1 VLYADSKADLAAVY
15 ESDTVPSGSTRDWL
29 AGSDGDEQLFG
40 SAGSDGL
47 SGDNRISYLIG

>member
-1 VLYADSKADLAAVY
+1 LATVY

-29 AGSDGDEQLFG
+29 AGGDGDDQLF
-40 SAGSDGL
+40 GSDGL

>member
-1 VLYADSKADLAAVY
+1 LIWKLTLYADSKADLAAVY

-29 AGSDGDEQLFG
+29 AGGDGDDQLFG

-47 SGDNRISYLIG
+47 SGVGN